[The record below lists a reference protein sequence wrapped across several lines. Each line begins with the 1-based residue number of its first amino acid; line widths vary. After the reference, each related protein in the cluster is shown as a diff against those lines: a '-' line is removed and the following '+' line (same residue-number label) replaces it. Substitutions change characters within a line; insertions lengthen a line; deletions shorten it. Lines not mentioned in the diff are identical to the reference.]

1 MQGGQDDGSAG
12 RRAPAPGSTVA
23 PLHGG
28 RGERPPPSDGRDFPP
43 TRPETRPPAGPP
55 GARRGLGSLLRGG
68 LRREEAALSPIGT
81 LISRGPRRTGE
92 GEHMATKEDVI
103 GVLRKCYDP
112 EIPINIYDLG
122 LVYNIDLKDEG
133 KVDVKMTLTAPG
145 CPASAYIHQDVK
157 RKLEQLQ
164 GVKEAVVNIVWDPPW
179 TPEMMS
185 ETAKKQFGW
194 GI

>member
-1 MQGGQDDGSAG
+1 MSYAIITLGGKQY
-12 RRAPAPGSTVA
+12 RVQE
-23 PLHGG
+23 
-28 RGERPPPSDGRDFPP
+28 GER
-43 TRPETRPPAGPP
+43 
-55 GARRGLGSLLRGG
+55 LLVDR
-68 LRREEAALSPIGT
+68 
-81 LISRGPRRTGE
+81 
-92 GEHMATKEDVI
+92 
-103 GVLRKCYDP
+103 
-112 EIPINIYDLG
+112 
-122 LVYNIDLKDEG
+122 LKTDEG

-185 ETAKKQFGW
+185 EAAKKQFGW